1 LFRKAKIRH
10 GLTPEIRDIKI
21 CVEEVAKRHGRYTI
35 NNDVSMPVM
44 IDPRLFAQYT
54 EVKELVGIDEARDE
68 LIKTLE
74 EENGVSM
81 QQNGKIVSFV
91 GFGDWERQLLQMQFK
106 KRLEHNLIV
115 VLLFQCLKLLT

>member
-1 LFRKAKIRH
+1 MA
-10 GLTPEIRDIKI
+10 PEIRDIKI
-21 CVEEVAKRHGRYTI
+21 CVEEVAKRHGRYKI
-35 NNDVSMPVM
+35 NNDVAMPVM

-81 QQNGKIVSFV
+81 QQNGKIVSIV

-106 KRLEHNLIV
+106 KRLEHDLIV
-115 VLLFQCLKLLT
+115 VLLFQFKLLI